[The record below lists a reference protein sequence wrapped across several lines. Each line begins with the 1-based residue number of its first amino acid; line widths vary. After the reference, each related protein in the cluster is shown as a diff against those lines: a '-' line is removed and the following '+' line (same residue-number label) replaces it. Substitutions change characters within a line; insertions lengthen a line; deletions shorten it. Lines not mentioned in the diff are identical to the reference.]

1 MRSCCTFIRLM
12 GLALL
17 LEAAPLSAQTISGS
31 PYSAYGFGDL
41 LYSGSV
47 PSALMGGTGIAYT
60 EPFTVLS
67 SNPASYAASRHY
79 DLGGLVRPTFD
90 VGVRGMF
97 MNRRNT
103 SSTSHASDAGF
114 LGFNIGIPFGRGR
127 WGMAFGLNPFSDVGY
142 SLSQTSSDQGVEVNY
157 EYLGSGGL
165 NRAYAGLG
173 RVLFQGKG
181 DTLGD
186 LGDRLSVGGNFDFL
200 FGGIEGTRKAN
211 YPVGQNFTN
220 ISAYSSLVLRAPGGS
235 FGMQFSTQLI
245 SRATVDS
252 ILVRRE
258 KRHRSRID
266 QWKQAHPGLTHPK
279 ADHQARDAQPWR
291 MTFGATVGLPMLFSA
306 TNTDLITTYYRNSS
320 GTETTID
327 TLPSFG
333 TVNGRLTFPLTYGL
347 GVSINDQRWMAT
359 VEVRRRDWSGL
370 KVDVDGFTLPAPLRS
385 STTYA
390 LGLRFIPARD
400 GSLWQRTTYRVGVR
414 YADDY
419 LQVGGQALT
428 SSTASLGASFP
439 LNAAQ
444 TNSQF
449 HIGMDYSRRGNVD
462 QGLVRED
469 LVNLWIGVSITPWKL
484 ERWFRPYQIQ

>member
-1 MRSCCTFIRLM
+1 M

-17 LEAAPLSAQTISGS
+17 LEAAPLCAQTISGS

-47 PSALMGGTGIAYT
+47 TSALMGGTGIAYT
-60 EPFTVLS
+60 EPFGVLS
-67 SNPASYAASRHY
+67 SNPASYASSRQL
-79 DLGGLVRPTFD
+79 DLGGLVRPTFE

-97 MNRRNT
+97 MDRRN
-103 SSTSHASDAGF
+103 ASASRRSADAGF
-114 LGFNIGIPFGRGR
+114 SGFNLGIPFGRGR

-142 SLSQTSSDQGVEVNY
+142 SLSQATNEQGVDVTY

-165 NRAYAGLG
+165 NRVYAGLG

-186 LGDRLSVGGNFDFL
+186 LGDRLTLGGNFDFL
-200 FGGIEGTRKAN
+200 FGGIEQTRKAN
-211 YPVGQNFTN
+211 YPVGQNYTN
-220 ISAYSSLVLRAPGGS
+220 TSAYSSLVLRAPGGS

-252 ILVRRE
+252 ALVRRE
-258 KRHRSRID
+258 KRLRSRIER
-266 QWKQAHPGLTHPK
+266 WRMEHPGLTHPRT
-279 ADHQARDAQPWR
+279 DHHRRDAHPWR
-291 MTFGATVGLPMLFSA
+291 MTFGATVGLPTVFSA
-306 TNTDLITTYYRNSS
+306 TNTDLITTYYRNTS
-320 GTETTID
+320 GVETTID

-333 TVNGRLTFPLTYGL
+333 TVEGRLTFPLAYGL
-347 GVSINDQRWMAT
+347 GISVNDQRWMAT
-359 VEVRRRDWSGL
+359 AEVRRRDWSGL
-370 KVDVDGFTLPAPLRS
+370 KVDVDGFNLPAPLRS

-390 LGLRFIPARD
+390 LGMRFTPARD
-400 GSLWQRTTYRVGVR
+400 GSLWQRTTYRAGLR

-428 SSTASLGASFP
+428 SMTTSLGASFP

-449 HIGMDYSRRGNVD
+449 HIGVDHSRRGSTD
-462 QGLVRED
+462 PGLVRED
-469 LVNLWIGVSITPWKL
+469 LINLWIGVSITPWKL